1 MNWVILTA
9 DKQKSERK
17 KKGKCMFDQSERNP
31 KGFRGSGGREDNSDK
46 LNYEIDRSKQSSLYI
61 QMITFPF

>member
-1 MNWVILTA
+1 
-9 DKQKSERK
+9 
-17 KKGKCMFDQSERNP
+17 MFDQSGRNP

-46 LNYEIDRSKQSSLYI
+46 LNYETDRSKQSSLYI